1 MPKNLN
7 YSILLDY
14 YGVLLTEKQR
24 ETLEYYY
31 NDDLSL
37 SEISEIVGTTR
48 QGVMD
53 IIKRSEQQLN
63 SLDNKLCLK
72 DKFHSVDS
80 AAEIIASVIDEV
92 TDSNIK
98 FKLQK
103 ALDKL
108 TY

>member
-7 YSILLDY
+7 YALLLDY
-14 YGVLLTEKQR
+14 YGALLTDKQR

-37 SEISEIVGTTR
+37 SEISEIVGTSR

-63 SLDNKLCLK
+63 LFEQKLGLK
-72 DKFHSVDS
+72 SHFHAVDS
-80 AAEIIASVIDEV
+80 VAEIIAEV
-92 TDSNIK
+92 LQELNDDDLKS
-98 FKLQK
+98 KLQN
-103 ALDKL
+103 ALRVLSD
-108 TY
+108 

>member
-1 MPKNLN
+1 MPKNLE

-14 YGVLLTEKQR
+14 YGNLLTEKQR

-37 SEISEIVGTTR
+37 SEISEIVSTSR

-63 SLDNKLCLK
+63 TFEDKLCLK
-72 DKFHSVDS
+72 ARFKL
-80 AAEIIASVIDEV
+80 IDEA
-92 TDSNIK
+92 TEILTALLSMIK
-98 FKLQK
+98 DDVIKSEIEIAINKLS
-103 ALDKL
+103 
-108 TY
+108 Y